1 MFPFRLEL
9 RKEFSLRSQWLHTL
23 NLVQWKG
30 KFLTITLSQ
39 E

>member
-9 RKEFSLRSQWLHTL
+9 RKEFSLLSQCWHTL
-23 NLVQWKG
+23 NLVHWKG
-30 KFLTITLSQ
+30 KFLTIAVSP